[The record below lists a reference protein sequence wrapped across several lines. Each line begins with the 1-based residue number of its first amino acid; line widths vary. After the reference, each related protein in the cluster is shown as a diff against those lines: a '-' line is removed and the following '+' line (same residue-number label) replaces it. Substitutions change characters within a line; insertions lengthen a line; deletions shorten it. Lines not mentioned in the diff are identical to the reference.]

1 MSNLKEIADSIIN
14 KNFDKALKL
23 CEIYQNEKN
32 KYIILNFKGAIYL
45 SQNNFEDAEFNF
57 LESLKENEK
66 FVEPLN
72 NLLQLYLRKNDF
84 KKLLFYAKKLIEI
97 DKLNPSYNYKLG
109 YALEQNNKIE
119 EAIECYKKC
128 INFDGKDK
136 LKALNNVG
144 VLYSKLEKE
153 NLANQY
159 YLDALKID
167 PNNTFIINNLLS
179 NYLELRDEKN
189 SDIFYEKAKNIDQ
202 NIIYFLYNKAEY
214 LIQKKKIDEAIEIL
228 ENNKNKDLKFFIKL
242 IKINFIIGKK
252 DKAEDLLNEF
262 QKIELNNLEYFQF
275 LGMRYLFQG
284 NFEAGWKYYEYRY
297 SKLKS
302 FFNEIKEW
310 QGENINQKS
319 IVVYSEQGL
328 GDTVQF
334 SKFLIPLLKLS
345 KNVTFLVQKNL
356 INIFKKD
363 IPNLNILTK
372 ENISDERFDFK
383 ISLGSLLKF
392 FYKEKI
398 DDNLLIDTDN
408 NDLSNLPIK
417 SFNKDKLNIGIAWSG
432 SFKGPNEPYRSIPL
446 ETLSKIFSLD
456 INYYCLQKEIW
467 QRDLFTF
474 KKTKITNLGNY
485 SLSDMVPIIMNLDL
499 VISSDT
505 SILHL
510 AASLNKETWGLL
522 NLHPDWRWG
531 AFNDKHPYKTLKL
544 FQQKA
549 FDRWDDVE
557 QEIYENLKKKI
568 NSK

>member
-1 MSNLKEIADSIIN
+1 MSNLKEIVDSIVN

-84 KKLLFYAKKLIEI
+84 KKLLFYARKLIEI

-119 EAIECYKKC
+119 EAIECYKNC

-189 SDIFYEKAKNIDQ
+189 SDIFFEKAKNIDQ

-242 IKINFIIGKK
+242 IKINFLIGKK
-252 DKAEDLLNEF
+252 DKAENLLDEF
-262 QKIELNNLEYFQF
+262 QKIELNNPEYFQF

-302 FFNEIKEW
+302 FFNEIQEW

-345 KNVTFLVQKNL
+345 KNVNFLVQKNL

-363 IPNLNILTK
+363 IPNLKILTK

-392 FYKEKI
+392 FYKEQI

-432 SFKGPNEPYRSIPL
+432 SFKGPNEPYRSIPF

-456 INYYCLQKEIW
+456 VNYYCLQKEIW

-485 SLSDMVPIIMNLDL
+485 SLSDMVPIILNLDL

-531 AFNDKHPYKTLKL
+531 AFNDKHPYKSLKL
-544 FQQKA
+544 FHQKA

-568 NSK
+568 NNK